1 MDNNNNKKQ
10 PYDLSDEYIIC
21 NTCGENL
28 GLDRPNWGVEHL
40 KKYPNHRSYRGVRKT
55 D

>member
-1 MDNNNNKKQ
+1 MVTKAIE
-10 PYDLSDEYIIC
+10 EYIGC
-21 NTCGENL
+21 NVRGENL

-40 KKYPNHRSYRGVRKT
+40 KKYLDHRSYRGVRKK